1 MYNKNNKE
9 KPERTEK
16 RIRRTENELIV
27 RRKGK
32 EKSNG

>member
-9 KPERTEK
+9 KTERTER
-16 RIRRTENELIV
+16 RIRRTENEPIT

>member
-9 KPERTEK
+9 KTDR
-16 RIRRTENELIV
+16 RIRRTENEPIT